1 MSDVPTYQDAEKV
14 QVLGGSRVVSAL
26 ILKLGV
32 SVQGVQVLL
41 AELKEKTENLLNDPD
56 RRGDNIQDSL

>member
-14 QVLGGSRVVSAL
+14 QVLSGSRVVSTL

-41 AELKEKTENLLNDPD
+41 AELEDKTNTLLNDPD
-56 RRGDNIQDSL
+56 RTGNDIQDSL